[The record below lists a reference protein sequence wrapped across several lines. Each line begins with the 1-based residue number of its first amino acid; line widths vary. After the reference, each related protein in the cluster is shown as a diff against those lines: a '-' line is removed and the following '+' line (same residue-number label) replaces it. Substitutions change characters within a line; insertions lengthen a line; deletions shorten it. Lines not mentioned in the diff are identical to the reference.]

1 MKDLEFKNYIQ
12 ANYLATIGQKLHL
25 RRKSL
30 KVSAESVAI
39 AAGISRITLHR
50 IEKGEPGVS
59 MGAFVSVIEAL
70 GLQFIVSSKDLEK
83 PALNIPEIDLSKISI
98 KEYPQLKQLAWQL
111 HDDAVLTA
119 VEAKNM
125 YERNEKHIYFDL
137 ISEKER
143 ELIKLLGVEFKSKR
157 GN

>member
-70 GLQFIVSSKDLEK
+70 GLQFIVSSKGLETL
-83 PALNIPEIDLSKISI
+83 ALNIPEIDMSKISI

-111 HDDAVLTA
+111 HDDAMLTA

>member
-70 GLQFIVSSKDLEK
+70 GLQFIVSSKDLER
-83 PALNIPEIDLSKISI
+83 PALNISEIDLSKISI
-98 KEYPQLKQLAWQL
+98 KDYPQLKQLAWQL

>member
-83 PALNIPEIDLSKISI
+83 PALNISEIDLSKISI
-98 KEYPQLKQLAWQL
+98 KDYPQLKQLAWQL

>member
-1 MKDLEFKNYIQ
+1 MKDLESKNYIQ
-12 ANYLATIGQKLHL
+12 ANYLATIGQQLHL

-70 GLQFIVSSKDLEK
+70 GLQFIVSSKDLDK
-83 PALNIPEIDLSKISI
+83 TDVSMPEINLNKISI

-111 HDDAVLTA
+111 HDDAELTA

>member
-70 GLQFIVSSKDLEK
+70 GLQLIVSSKDLEK

-98 KEYPQLKQLAWQL
+98 KDYPQLKQLAWQL

>member
-70 GLQFIVSSKDLEK
+70 GLQFIVSSKDLDK
-83 PALNIPEIDLSKISI
+83 TDVSMPEINLNKISI

-111 HDDAVLTA
+111 HDDAELTA

>member
-70 GLQFIVSSKDLEK
+70 GLQFIVSSKDLDK
-83 PALNIPEIDLSKISI
+83 THVSMPEINLNKISI